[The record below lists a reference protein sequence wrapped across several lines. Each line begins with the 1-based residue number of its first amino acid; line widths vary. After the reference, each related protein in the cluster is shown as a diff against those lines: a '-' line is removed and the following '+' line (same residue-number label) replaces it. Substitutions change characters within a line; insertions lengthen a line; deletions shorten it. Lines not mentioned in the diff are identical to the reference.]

1 MIAKN
6 ITKLE
11 LGEKVVYRSVSKK
24 YKELQDIIVLS
35 QFDEN
40 TKIFTIYVNPLEKY
54 LKIPKNSKYSLKF
67 YCEDCNLYFNNDEGV
82 MHLINTK
89 HFVIKEIEKK
99 CDIHNEEMIYFDL
112 FKFKIC
118 CEECKT
124 AGSLSIIDKP
134 SHILYSNFDSYTGP
148 LTNFKKEGKG
158 SYIYNPFL
166 LLLGTFKNDLIQ
178 LPCTYMNFDLRFVN
192 ISEKWGDIREYKIVD
207 YHKPNFIKVLKYVLE
222 KFKLNTLYM
231 LNDFEVRVNIFY
243 DIHKYPW
250 YKVYFYNVF
259 FFSKRDTY
267 EFLTIFKLMSREID
281 KWLILNYPHI
291 QIKLIIMM
299 KKGYSYNLHLF
310 IFSKII
316 QNSKKNLKESFSYS
330 PFKID
335 NSEQYKILFFFEFSD
350 RDISKII
357 DTQNKLD
364 SFNKLN
370 NNILNDYKI
379 YFIYMEKDLNKRN
392 KISSILFKNE
402 LSVKIINAF
411 LEEKTSKN
419 DPINIFQYTKYLL
432 NPYFL
437 IFNGKTF
444 KISKMGLIES
454 FERKFLDFKF
464 PPEEKKEDYI
474 QRKLD
479 LMDLI
484 YNTQK
489 KLDYYTNLR
498 VLIPLKLSIKV
509 LEKKNN
515 KDKKEKI
522 LELLPIEKTKLTLI
536 GYLKENDLSN
546 LKDEFKKYIYE
557 KDIKVRKL
565 ITCTFDIENLVKEC
579 NNCKRILNDNEEIYA
594 CFWCKIAFC
603 EKCVEDRI
611 FDETKNGKEK
621 LVHQEHNLLYFKT
634 RNKDKMTL
642 EKLKLGNNLFKIFP
656 EKQWKL
662 KHQMICNGCLKE
674 DLISPRYMCL
684 TCRAG
689 DKLKGG
695 FIDFCYECIKHL
707 RNKDS
712 KGFLYENI
720 ECKESKNLKCP
731 LITYKHKH
739 DHHVY
744 LCIIFDAPNLNYYL
758 Y

>member
-1 MIAKN
+1 MIEK
-6 ITKLE
+6 KELE
-11 LGEKVVYRSVSKK
+11 KGEKLIFRSVSKK
-24 YKELQDIIVLS
+24 YKELQNIIVLS

-54 LKIPKNSKYSLKF
+54 LKISKNSKYSLKF

-99 CDIHNEEMIYFDL
+99 CDIHNKEMIYFDL
-112 FKFKIC
+112 LTFKIC
-118 CEECKT
+118 CEECT
-124 AGSLSIIDKP
+124 IPGCFSIIDKP
-134 SHILYSNFDSYTGP
+134 SNILYSNFDSYSGP
-148 LTNFKKEGKG
+148 LKNFKKEGKG
-158 SYIYNPFL
+158 SYIYSPFL
-166 LLLGTFKNDLIQ
+166 MLLGTFKNDLIQ
-178 LPCTYMNFDLRFVN
+178 LPCKYMNFDFRFVN

-207 YHKPNFIKVLKYVLE
+207 YHKPNIIKVIKYVLE
-222 KFKLNTLYM
+222 KFKLNTLY
-231 LNDFEVRVNIFY
+231 LLDDFEVRVNIYY

-259 FFSKRDTY
+259 FYHKRDTY
-267 EFLTIFKLMSREID
+267 ELLSIFKLMSREID

-316 QNSKKNLKESFSYS
+316 KNSNENLKESFSYS

-357 DTQNKLD
+357 DTQKKLD

-370 NNILNDYKI
+370 NNILSDYKI
-379 YFIYMEKDLNKRN
+379 YFIYMEKDLKKRN

-402 LSVKIINAF
+402 ISVKIINAF
-411 LEEKTSKN
+411 LEEKNSKS
-419 DPINIFQYTKYLL
+419 DPINLFQYTKYLL

-479 LMDLI
+479 LIDLI
-484 YNTQK
+484 YNSQK

-509 LEKKNN
+509 LEYKNK

-522 LELLPIEKTKLTLI
+522 LELVPIEKTKLTVI

-611 FDETKNGKEK
+611 FDETKKGKEK

-662 KHQMICNGCLKE
+662 KHRMICDGCLKE

-684 TCRAG
+684 TCRPG

-695 FIDFCYECIKHL
+695 FVDFCYECIKHL